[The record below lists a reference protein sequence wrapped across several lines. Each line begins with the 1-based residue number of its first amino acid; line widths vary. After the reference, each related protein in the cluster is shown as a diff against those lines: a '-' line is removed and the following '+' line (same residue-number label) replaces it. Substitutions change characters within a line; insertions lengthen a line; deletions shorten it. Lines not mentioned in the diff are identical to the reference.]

1 MGVWLLF
8 SPGCSIY
15 ESPRELESFP
25 KFPSGSWGVWLCVMP
40 CCCGVQ
46 QKPSRKVTVTPA
58 FLIRSWE
65 ALVGSWWSNLGS
77 SILSRCNIVA
87 GNMAV
92 WLKTAFPRLLCS
104 GLGHVMRELLAEV
117 RGVISWAGPQRIG
130 RVIPSPLPVLST
142 FPMLEGDDRHWSS
155 FPRRRDGPV
164 AIEDVSWPNS
174 PELLIVTC
182 ERNQL
187 LLRFPKG

>member
-1 MGVWLLF
+1 MYGYFSLQDVQYMSHPGSLNHFLNSLLVRGEF
-8 SPGCSIY
+8 GFVSCPVAAGI
-15 ESPRELESFP
+15 
-25 KFPSGSWGVWLCVMP
+25 
-40 CCCGVQ
+40 Q

-117 RGVISWAGPQRIG
+117 RGSHFLSWPSKNWKGDPFST
-130 RVIPSPLPVLST
+130 PSPFHFSYAGRRWQALEQ
-142 FPMLEGDDRHWSS
+142 FP
-155 FPRRRDGPV
+155 
-164 AIEDVSWPNS
+164 
-174 PELLIVTC
+174 
-182 ERNQL
+182 
-187 LLRFPKG
+187 